1 MIKPNEISKT
11 ANTLGL
17 RETQVEKDYVI
28 GWVLKGIS
36 NNEYLKKRLVFKGG
50 TALRKIH
57 FPDYRLSEDL
67 DFTFTGNDFN
77 QKDID
82 TQFDETIKWI
92 QNESR
97 ISISIQDK
105 TIHQTGNYSFNLFYT
120 GPLGGKGAN
129 KSIKV
134 DIATDE
140 ILLTAPEELPVNN
153 KYTDLEDKFCIFSYT
168 IEEIIAEKMRSLM
181 QRTTPR
187 DIYDLWYLFEE
198 ENCNVKDYI
207 NTFNEKAK
215 LKKLNPPEFTAKVE
229 QKKEIFR
236 KQWNSSLVNQVK
248 VVPDFEKVWRLLNKH
263 WRTLDKV
270 NK

>member
-1 MIKPNEISKT
+1 
-11 ANTLGL
+11 
-17 RETQVEKDYVI
+17 
-28 GWVLKGIS
+28 
-36 NNEYLKKRLVFKGG
+36 
-50 TALRKIH
+50 
-57 FPDYRLSEDL
+57 
-67 DFTFTGNDFN
+67 
-77 QKDID
+77 
-82 TQFDETIKWI
+82 
-92 QNESR
+92 
-97 ISISIQDK
+97 
-105 TIHQTGNYSFNLFYT
+105 
-120 GPLGGKGAN
+120 
-129 KSIKV
+129 
-134 DIATDE
+134 
-140 ILLTAPEELPVNN
+140 
-153 KYTDLEDKFCIFSYT
+153 
-168 IEEIIAEKMRSLM
+168 M
-181 QRTTPR
+181 QRTTTR

>member
-11 ANTLGL
+11 ANALGL

-28 GWVLKGIS
+28 GWVLKGLS
-36 NNEYLKKRLVFKGG
+36 NNEYLKQRLVFKGG

-67 DFTFTGNDFN
+67 DFTFSGNDFI

-82 TQFDETIKWI
+82 AHFDEITEWI

-105 TIHQTGNYSFNLFYT
+105 TIHQTGNYSFNLQYT

-140 ILLTAPEELPVNN
+140 KLFTAPVELPVNN
-153 KYTDLEDKFCIFSYT
+153 IYTDLEDIFCIFSYT
-168 IEEIIAEKMRSLM
+168 LEEIIAEKMRSLM

-198 ENCNVKDYI
+198 KRCNVEDYI

-215 LKKLNPPEFTAKVE
+215 LKNLNPLEFTTKVQ
-229 QKKEIFR
+229 QKKEIFG
-236 KQWNSSLVNQVK
+236 KQWNSSLVNQVII
-248 VVPDFEKVWRLLNKH
+248 VPDFEKVWRLLNRH
-263 WRTLDKV
+263 WRKLDH
-270 NK
+270 